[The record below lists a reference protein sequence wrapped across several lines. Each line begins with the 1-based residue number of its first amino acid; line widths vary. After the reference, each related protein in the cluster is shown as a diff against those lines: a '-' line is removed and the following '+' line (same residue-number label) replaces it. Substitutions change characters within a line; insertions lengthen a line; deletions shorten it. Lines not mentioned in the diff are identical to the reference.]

1 MNIPLSIGSV
11 RVCHSDGDNEDKP
24 MLMRRF
30 SIVCLITAIFGMGL
44 AILVAE
50 ASRPSDPWQ
59 NNRPFSCSGEQT
71 ALCGRTILR

>member
-1 MNIPLSIGSV
+1 
-11 RVCHSDGDNEDKP
+11 